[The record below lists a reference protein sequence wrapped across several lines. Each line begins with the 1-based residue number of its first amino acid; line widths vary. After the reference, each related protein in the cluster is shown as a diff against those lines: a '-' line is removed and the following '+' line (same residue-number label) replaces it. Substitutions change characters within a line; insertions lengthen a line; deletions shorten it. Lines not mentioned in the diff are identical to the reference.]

1 MRGPAVN
8 GSRRRAPVVAVGIV
22 VLMLLL
28 LARERNSVERGNR
41 LHRGGNVPEAAAI
54 YRSHVEVE
62 FPSAE
67 LHYNLGTSLLRM
79 GNSTATEA
87 ELTLGIES
95 AEDEVRARAFYNLGV
110 WSLMRAIVVANSD
123 SARVHAAAS
132 VEANRNALRLGPERA
147 DAKWNLAMAQR
158 MVDSLDAS
166 ARRRDGE
173 VSEVPVDSD
182 ALVRSENMSDGE
194 EDEPR
199 DDVSIEGEAETL
211 AELEED
217 VAFSFAE
224 AAEILGTPDAVQIV
238 RKLLGLESRSR
249 WGRQFGR
256 VGRRWF

>member
-1 MRGPAVN
+1 MRGPAAN
-8 GSRRRAPVVAVGIV
+8 GSWHRALVGAVGIA
-22 VLMLLL
+22 VLVLLL

-41 LHRGGNVPEAAAI
+41 LHRGGNVLEAAAI
-54 YRSHVEVE
+54 YRGHVEAG
-62 FPSAE
+62 FPAAE

-87 ELTLGIES
+87 ELTLGLES

-110 WSLMRAIVVANSD
+110 WSLMRALVVASSD
-123 SARVHAAAS
+123 SARAHAAAS

-158 MVDSLDAS
+158 MVDSLDAG
-166 ARRRDGE
+166 ARRRNGE
-173 VSEVPVDSD
+173 VSEAPVDSD

-199 DDVSIEGEAETL
+199 DDVPIEGEGETL

-217 VAFSFAE
+217 VPFSLAE
-224 AAEILGTPDAVQIV
+224 AAEILGTPDAAQIV
-238 RKLLGLESRSR
+238 RKLLGLESRGR

-256 VGRRWF
+256 AGRHW